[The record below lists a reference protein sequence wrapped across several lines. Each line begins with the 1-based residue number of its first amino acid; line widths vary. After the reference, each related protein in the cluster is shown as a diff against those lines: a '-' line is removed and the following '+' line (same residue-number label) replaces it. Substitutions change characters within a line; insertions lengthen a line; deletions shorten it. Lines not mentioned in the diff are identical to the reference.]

1 VASDVWQALPGGSFR
16 GAGLAA
22 AGGDPAV
29 ATLLRVVDTPGTCD
43 SGALLDDNLQ
53 HISEFLR
60 SSANGGGNG
69 VGDSGV
75 HALVLVLNA
84 AVGGPD

>member
-1 VASDVWQALPGGSFR
+1 V
-16 GAGLAA
+16 AA
-22 AGGDPAV
+22 AGGDPAA

-60 SSANGGGNG
+60 QELTLVHHSAQREPI
-69 VGDSGV
+69 S
-75 HALVLVLNA
+75 L
-84 AVGGPD
+84 